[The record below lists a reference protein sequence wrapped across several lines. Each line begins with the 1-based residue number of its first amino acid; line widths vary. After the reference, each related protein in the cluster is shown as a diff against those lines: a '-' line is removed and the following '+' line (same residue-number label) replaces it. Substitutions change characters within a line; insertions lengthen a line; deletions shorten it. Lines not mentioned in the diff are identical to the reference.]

1 MALVYSLYEIAYHFQ
16 LGTDNFFIRH
26 TVYYI
31 IPYGL
36 LTALGMYY
44 QSMTKRAK
52 MIVFIISL
60 FVFVICAFYYHQTL
74 GGLQV
79 PSIAKYPPR
88 LYFLSYSIAVSF
100 LLLMLCE
107 GRDNRLFRC
116 QPVQFISSHSLW
128 IYLWHIFY
136 LTLDDQMGLID
147 NWILKYG
154 VVLIL
159 SITTVWLQN
168 LLFDKLETSFKWT
181 VPKFLRG

>member
-1 MALVYSLYEIAYHFQ
+1 
-16 LGTDNFFIRH
+16 
-26 TVYYI
+26 
-31 IPYGL
+31 
-36 LTALGMYY
+36 
-44 QSMTKRAK
+44 MT
-52 MIVFIISL
+52 
-60 FVFVICAFYYHQTL
+60 Q
-74 GGLQV
+74 
-79 PSIAKYPPR
+79 R
-88 LYFLSYSIAVSF
+88 LF

-147 NWILKYG
+147 NWILKYW